1 MISHRILPT
10 KFGDVASGKTH
21 VANGKSLAEGSCDA
35 RQRSNESLSP
45 ALLWGGFLKMVGFPN
60 NHGFFLLKMISTWG
74 VKYGG
79 TRHLRKQPYGN
90 LISLPTSSL
99 RKIKCPMYSQYI
111 LPAPFSA
118 SPAGNFDR
126 SHFHHGLFQVQLR
139 KLLPSTKIAHEDFS
153 HGKLVPK
160 MCPKWY
166 TPEN

>member
-1 MISHRILPT
+1 
-10 KFGDVASGKTH
+10 
-21 VANGKSLAEGSCDA
+21 
-35 RQRSNESLSP
+35 
-45 ALLWGGFLKMVGFPN
+45 
-60 NHGFFLLKMISTWG
+60 MISTWG

-166 TPEN
+166 SDLDCSMLGKKVPNVFSLVKNGDESRGKIREESP